1 MLLHQVYTG
10 SKHGST
16 RVEDTSKI
24 KIGHLVA
31 VYCDNYTGEPGDMLI
46 RSEGD
51 LDEEHVQFCM
61 EDVDDTRSIQSQKN
75 DSDGVIGLHSPLS
88 YSLTFN

>member
-1 MLLHQVYTG
+1 MVMLLHQVYTG

-51 LDEEHVQFCM
+51 LDE
-61 EDVDDTRSIQSQKN
+61 
-75 DSDGVIGLHSPLS
+75 
-88 YSLTFN
+88 